1 MPARRT
7 SNHMKVL
14 RGTDRKDRTRDEA
27 DFPVVSGSVDPPDW
41 LIDAE
46 AVKEWHHKVDLLTR
60 ASVLTEAGLSLLGQ
74 YCNMHAAAVKQW
86 RAGLAPTAADLTQL
100 RLMATEFGFTP
111 ASISK
116 VGRPSKGK
124 GNPFKELAG

>member
-7 SNHMKVL
+7 PNALKVL
-14 RGTDRKDRTRDEA
+14 HRTDRPDRMRDEVN
-27 DFPVVSGSVDPPDW
+27 FPTPASTDPPDW

-46 AVKEWHHKVDLLTR
+46 AVREWREKVALLE
-60 ASVLTEAGLSLLGQ
+60 AAGALTQAGLSLLGQ

-111 ASISK
+111 ASRSK
-116 VGRPSKGK
+116 IGSGAKSKA
-124 GNPFKELAG
+124 NPFQELTG